1 MAGRPVARQP
11 SFYPSATATSYMTTY
26 SLGVDVGGTFTDLVC
41 ADEAGQTQTEKV
53 LTTGENQALGVLN
66 GIGKLARKY
75 GLAEQDFLSRIA
87 VVVHGTTVATNTMLE
102 YTGATTGLITTAGFR
117 DTIEIRRNYKEAA
130 FDIHLPAPYQIVPR
144 RRRLGVTERIDYAG
158 QVVKPLAEAEV
169 RAAVQRLAD
178 MQVEAI
184 AVCYL
189 FAFLNPVHELRT
201 RELIHELLPDVHI
214 SLSSEVLPQVREF
227 ERLSTTLVDAYVT
240 PRLQKYLERLDME
253 FRQRG
258 FQGDIFIMQ
267 GNGGIV
273 GLEQARAHGVQA
285 LLSGP
290 ASGVVA
296 GAYLG
301 QASGFKDVITVDMGG
316 TSFDVCLVQDGRPK
330 TGTDQWMSRYRIAV
344 PFIDIH
350 TIGAGGGSIAWVDEG
365 GALRVGPQSA
375 GAHPGPACYGFGGQE
390 ATVTDADVVLGYISP
405 ESFLGGEMRLDAEAA
420 RQSIETRVAQPLDMS
435 LLEAASGIFR
445 IVNNGMSNSVRRVSL
460 AKGYDPRDF
469 ALTAFGGGG
478 AIHAGAL
485 VEDLGIQTILIPKG
499 TAPVLC
505 ALGDLL
511 SDLRVS
517 RVRSFYARGSELDLE
532 AMNAQFRHMREEAL
546 GLFGSQ
552 QHHLGQTFA
561 QFSLEMRYIGQTHEV
576 TVPVT
581 MQAEQLNTTDIAT
594 TIQGFHNL
602 HEQLY
607 TFQKPE
613 DEVEILNIHLDLV
626 GQRAK
631 PGLQTAR
638 RGSREAQI
646 ALQGT
651 RPVYSASTQDYV
663 ETDIYNGEQLVP
675 GHCVVGPAIIEE
687 ARTSIVL
694 FAGQRATLDEHLTY
708 VIEVE

>member
-1 MAGRPVARQP
+1 MA
-11 SFYPSATATSYMTTY
+11 TY
-26 SLGVDVGGTFTDLVC
+26 SLGIDVGGTFTDLVC
-41 ADEAGQTQTEKV
+41 ADETGHTRTEKI
-53 LTTGENQALGVLN
+53 LTTVDNQALGVLN
-66 GIGKLARKY
+66 GIGKLATQY
-75 GLAEQDFLSRIA
+75 GLTEKEFLQQVSVI
-87 VVVHGTTVATNTMLE
+87 VHGTTVATNTMLE
-102 YTGATTGLITTAGFR
+102 YNGANTGLITTAGFR

-130 FDIHLPAPYQIVPR
+130 FDIHLSAPYQIVPR

-158 QVVKPLAEAEV
+158 QVVKPLAEDEV
-169 RAAVQRLAD
+169 REAVQRLVE

-189 FAFLNPVHELRT
+189 FAFLNPRHELRT
-201 RELIHELLPDVHI
+201 REIIRETLPDVYV

-227 ERLSTTLVDAYVT
+227 ERLSTTLVDAYIT
-240 PRLQKYLERLDME
+240 PRLQKYLQRLDTE
-253 FRQRG
+253 LRERG

-267 GNGGIV
+267 GNGGVV
-273 GLEQARAHGVQA
+273 GLEQASTHGVQA

-316 TSFDVCLVQDGRPK
+316 TSFDVCLVQNGRPK
-330 TGTDQWMSRYRIAV
+330 TGTDQWMSRYRVAV

-375 GAHPGPACYGFGGQE
+375 RAHPGPACYGFGGQE
-390 ATVTDADVVLGYISP
+390 ATVTDADVVLGYINP
-405 ESFLGGEMRLDAEAA
+405 DSFLGGEMQLNADAA
-420 RQSIETRVAQPLDMS
+420 REAIETKVAQPLEMG

-445 IVNNGMSNSVRRVSL
+445 IVNNSMSNSVRQVSL

-469 ALTAFGGGG
+469 ALTAFGGAG

-485 VEDLGIQTILIPKG
+485 VEELGIRTILIPKG

-517 RVRSFYARGSELDLE
+517 RVRSFYTRGSEVDLA
-532 AMNAQFRHMREEAL
+532 AMNEQFHRMQEEAVI
-546 GLFGSQ
+546 LFGNQ
-552 QHHLGQTFA
+552 QEQLSDTIA

-576 TVPVT
+576 MVPVVQSGET
-581 MQAEQLNTTDIAT
+581 LSAQDMGT

-626 GQRAK
+626 GVRSK
-631 PGLQTAR
+631 PDLQTAT
-638 RGSREAQI
+638 RGSQDAHG
-646 ALQGT
+646 ALKGA
-651 RPVYSASTQDYV
+651 RPVYSAVARDYV
-663 ETDIYNGEQLVP
+663 ETDIYDGDLIVP
-675 GHCVVGPAIIEE
+675 GHRVVGPAIIEE

-694 FAGQRATLDEHLTY
+694 FTGQRATLDEHLTY
-708 VIEVE
+708 VIEVES

>member
-1 MAGRPVARQP
+1 
-11 SFYPSATATSYMTTY
+11 MTTY
-26 SLGVDVGGTFTDLVC
+26 SLGIDVGGTFTDLVC
-41 ADEAGQTQTEKV
+41 ADEAGQTHTEKV
-53 LTTGENQALGVLN
+53 LTTGENQALGVLS
-66 GIGKLARKY
+66 GIGKLALKY
-75 GLAEQDFLSRIA
+75 GLTEHDFLSQIS

-102 YTGATTGLITTAGFR
+102 YTGANTGLITTAGFR

-130 FDIHLPAPYQIVPR
+130 FDLRLPAPYQIVPR
-144 RRRLGVTERIDYAG
+144 RCRLGVTERIDYAG
-158 QVVKPLAEAEV
+158 QVVKPLAEDEV
-169 RAAVQRLAD
+169 RTAVQRLAD
-178 MQVEAI
+178 RQVEAI

-201 RELIHELLPDVHI
+201 QEIIRELLPAVHI

-227 ERLSTTLVDAYVT
+227 ERLSTTLVDAYIT
-240 PRLQKYLERLDME
+240 PRLQKYLQRLDAE
-253 FRQRG
+253 LRERG

-267 GNGGIV
+267 GNGGVV
-273 GLEQARAHGVQA
+273 GLEQASAHGVQA

-375 GAHPGPACYGFGGQE
+375 RAHPGPACYGFGGQE
-390 ATVTDADVVLGYISP
+390 ATVTDADVLLGYISP

-420 RQSIETRVAQPLDMS
+420 RRAIQTRVAQPLEMS

-469 ALTAFGGGG
+469 ALTAFGGAG

-485 VEDLGIQTILIPKG
+485 VEDLGIRTILIPKG

-546 GLFGSQ
+546 GLFGGQ
-552 QHHLGQTFA
+552 QRHLGQTFA

-594 TIQGFHNL
+594 TIQGFHDL

-631 PGLQTAR
+631 PTLQTAR
-638 RGSREAQI
+638 RGSQAAQV